1 MYKLIIIKSCKVCQ
15 AKMEFKYIARDVIQ
29 DINVIILEKVNE
41 NEYTCR
47 MTKKCYSCGFASEF
61 VENLVLDVI

>member
-1 MYKLIIIKSCKVCQ
+1 
-15 AKMEFKYIARDVIQ
+15 MEFKYIARDVIQ